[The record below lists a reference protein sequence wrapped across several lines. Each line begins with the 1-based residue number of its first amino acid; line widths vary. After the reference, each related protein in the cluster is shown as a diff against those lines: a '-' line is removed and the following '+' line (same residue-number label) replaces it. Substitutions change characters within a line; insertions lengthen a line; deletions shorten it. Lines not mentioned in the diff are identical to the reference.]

1 MPDASKAKAKRR
13 ARLQE
18 QLEDNKLIEAHEK
31 QLKEK
36 AVAAALVCVPDSYRK
51 IAHNDDMYA
60 RTSVTAYYNSEEKDY
75 YLLIDNHDG
84 RLRSVGPLK
93 KKNLQII
100 IDVIKDVIQPGPHH
114 YLE

>member
-36 AVAAALVCVPDSYRK
+36 AVAAALVYVPDGYRK

-60 RTSVTAYYNSEEKDY
+60 RTGITAYYNSESKDY
-75 YLLIDNHDG
+75 YFLVNDDG
-84 RLRSVGPLK
+84 KLRSVGPLRK
-93 KKNLQII
+93 RNLQII
-100 IDVIKDVIQPGPHH
+100 VDVIKDVIQPGPHH